1 MESPKWKK
9 KWEKTPD
16 SYVCIIATQLFKHN
30 IELIRNKTTSHWI
43 EVFYLTE
50 SL

>member
-1 MESPKWKK
+1 MEKT

-16 SYVCIIATQLFKHN
+16 SYVCIIATQLFNHN
-30 IELIRNKTTSHWI
+30 IELFRNKTTNHWI